1 METMFENQIA
11 NQKKKWRN
19 RLFISGGVIVALYVL
34 LMLFLPAPKPTVSL
48 SVKSGALDTGE
59 VSDFEWP
66 GSGGAAIGAVGSG
79 VLATHNADKVMPT
92 ASIAKVILVLAVLK
106 EKPLAPGETGPT
118 LTITD
123 KDVALYTKDLAQN
136 GSVVPVN
143 EGEKLTE
150 YQLLQALMLPSG
162 NNIASTLAI
171 WAFGSEQSYISYA
184 TKMLHDMGLSKTHL
198 DDVSGY
204 SPQTV
209 STPRELVVI
218 GEAAIQN
225 KVLASIVAQ
234 KQATLPVAGPVSNVN
249 ADLGQRDINGIKTGN
264 TDQAGGCLLFSATRQ
279 VNGKDVTL
287 VGAIQSL
294 PDLESALESA
304 PDLVDNGYLNFVYAS
319 GVPKNVG
326 TMTAPWAEPVN
337 IVAKSDI
344 SQIVWSGTKVN
355 RTVSAQPGLSGVV
368 GSASVGDKK
377 TDLQLESTI
386 QPPSAWWRLTHPL
399 QILKSL

>member
-1 METMFENQIA
+1 METMFAQ
-11 NQKKKWRN
+11 QKKNNWRS
-19 RLFISGGVIVALYVL
+19 RLLISGGILVVLYVL
-34 LMLFLPAPKPTVSL
+34 LMLFLPTPKPTVAL
-48 SVKSGALDTGE
+48 AVKSGALDTGE
-59 VSDFEWP
+59 VSDFDWP

-79 VLATHNADKVMPT
+79 VLATHNADKPMPT
-92 ASIAKVILVLAVLK
+92 ASIAKVILALAVLK
-106 EKPLAPGETGPT
+106 EKPLAPGEAGPT
-118 LTITD
+118 LTFSD
-123 KDVALYTKDLAQN
+123 KDVAIYTTDLAQN

-143 EGEKLTE
+143 VGEKMTE

-162 NNIASTLAI
+162 NNIASSMAV

-209 STPRELVVI
+209 STPRELVTI

-225 KVLASIVAQ
+225 KVLASVVAQ

-249 ADLGQRDINGIKTGN
+249 VDLGQRDINGIKTGN

-279 VNGKDVTL
+279 IEGKDVTL

-294 PDLESALESA
+294 PDLQSALDTA
-304 PDLVDNGYLNFVYAS
+304 PDLVDNGYLNFVYVS
-319 GVPKNVG
+319 GLPKNVG
-326 TMTAPWAEPVN
+326 TMTAPWADPVN
-337 IVAKSDI
+337 IVAKNDV
-344 SQIVWSGTKVN
+344 SQIVWSGTKAT
-355 RTVSAQPGLSGVV
+355 RSVSVQPGLSGVV
-368 GSASVGDKK
+368 GNATVGGKK

-386 QPPSAWWRLTHPL
+386 SPPSAWWRLTHPL
-399 QILKSL
+399 QVLKGL